1 MFASLGRRLQLGADE
16 WRHAVTLGG
25 ILFSITSSYTLTK
38 TARDAMFL
46 AHLPATELPLVYLG
60 AGVLTL
66 LASIVFARATRRAA
80 TWQTLAGTAGVAAV
94 SLAVFAWA
102 FVAGGAWV
110 PVVFYLWVNL
120 YGLMLTSQF
129 WNFTNSISDPG
140 EAKRIFGI
148 VGGLGILGGLVGG
161 IVAARLG
168 TRAGLPA
175 LLAVAAVLVALTVP
189 AVWMGVRRGA
199 VPTPEPPPGE
209 SGRSPFRA
217 DYVRWLALAALCS
230 VLVTGL
236 LDYQLKVEIQQRYP
250 TPASLA
256 GFFGLFY
263 TVTNTL
269 ALAFQLMGTRWSLE
283 RLGAGWSAAVLPAG
297 LGAGA
302 LATLTS
308 PGFGA
313 VVGTRLWDQVMRL
326 SLNRSAVE
334 LFYFPLEP
342 GLRRRAKAMIDAG
355 LERIGDAL
363 SGVLILVLGVTIG
376 AGTWSVALVVT
387 ALVIIWLAA
396 WFRIRRG
403 YVEELGR
410 NLRRMNL
417 DPAAEPLPLREAAVR
432 GATTRLLASPWERMV
447 LHGMEVL
454 EDADLRALRQQ
465 LPRLLSHPSPEVRA
479 RALALAATHWPERA
493 EAHLAARLAD
503 PDPRV
508 RLAALRVRA
517 ELDPSVG
524 LEAFAPYLE
533 APDPRVRAE
542 ALRAA
547 IATAGAEDEPRLAAR
562 AGAWL
567 DSPDPE
573 DRAALAGALAMRRA
587 PSNLH
592 ALLDPLLDDPD
603 PAVRGAALRAA
614 GHAGM
619 RRHVPALIGALGS
632 PEQVAAARDGLA
644 VFGDRVTGTL
654 GDHLADVTVP
664 IELRR
669 EIPRVLGEIP
679 TPESVHALM
688 RVPDRA
694 DVPLA
699 TRLLDACH
707 RIRLARPDVAFPA
720 DRVSEDITRDVR
732 SELFA
737 LVNYRSCPLG
747 GRASGERLLCVAL
760 NERMEQA
767 LERVFRRL
775 ALLYPAREIHA
786 AWRGIDSD
794 DPKVRGHALEYLQNA
809 LSVEHREL
817 VMPLVDDRG
826 DEGRLAF
833 AESQFGLRYGGQEA
847 SLRALLAGDDAWLRT
862 LALHVVGEH
871 RIGAL
876 RAAVA
881 AGVEDR
887 DWRVRETARWAQA
900 ALAAA

>member
-1 MFASLGRRLQLGADE
+1 MSHPLARRLQLGTDE

-66 LASIVFARATRRAA
+66 LASLVFARATRHVA

-94 SLAVFAWA
+94 SLVVFAWA
-102 FVAGGAWV
+102 FVIGGAWV

-161 IVAARLG
+161 IAAARLG

-175 LLAVAAVLVALTVP
+175 LLVMAAVLVALTVP
-189 AVWMGVRRGA
+189 AVWVGVRRGA
-199 VPTPEPPPGE
+199 VAGSEPPPGE

-250 TPASLA
+250 TSASLA
-256 GFFGLFY
+256 RFFGLFY
-263 TVTNTL
+263 TVTNTV
-269 ALAFQLMGTRWSLE
+269 ALVFQLVGTRWSLE

-308 PGFGA
+308 PGIGA

-403 YVEELGR
+403 YVDELGR

-432 GATTRLLASPWERMV
+432 GATTRLLASPWERVV

-454 EDADLRALRQQ
+454 ADADLRALRQQ

-479 RALALAATHWPERA
+479 RALALAAAHWPERA
-493 EAHLAARLAD
+493 EAHLAAQLAD

-508 RLAALRVRA
+508 RLAALAVRA
-517 ELDPSVG
+517 ELDPSIG
-524 LEAFAPYLE
+524 LEAFAPYLD

-547 IATAGAEDEPRLAAR
+547 
-562 AGAWL
+562 
-567 DSPDPE
+567 
-573 DRAALAGALAMRRA
+573 
-587 PSNLH
+587 
-592 ALLDPLLDDPD
+592 
-603 PAVRGAALRAA
+603 
-614 GHAGM
+614 
-619 RRHVPALIGALGS
+619 
-632 PEQVAAARDGLA
+632 
-644 VFGDRVTGTL
+644 
-654 GDHLADVTVP
+654 
-664 IELRR
+664 
-669 EIPRVLGEIP
+669 
-679 TPESVHALM
+679 
-688 RVPDRA
+688 
-694 DVPLA
+694 
-699 TRLLDACH
+699 
-707 RIRLARPDVAFPA
+707 
-720 DRVSEDITRDVR
+720 
-732 SELFA
+732 
-737 LVNYRSCPLG
+737 
-747 GRASGERLLCVAL
+747 
-760 NERMEQA
+760 
-767 LERVFRRL
+767 
-775 ALLYPAREIHA
+775 
-786 AWRGIDSD
+786 
-794 DPKVRGHALEYLQNA
+794 
-809 LSVEHREL
+809 
-817 VMPLVDDRG
+817 
-826 DEGRLAF
+826 
-833 AESQFGLRYGGQEA
+833 
-847 SLRALLAGDDAWLRT
+847 
-862 LALHVVGEH
+862 
-871 RIGAL
+871 
-876 RAAVA
+876 
-881 AGVEDR
+881 
-887 DWRVRETARWAQA
+887 
-900 ALAAA
+900 